1 LLGMGEWADFKG
13 EHQTALN
20 YFAAAYLSGRGGE
33 PARKRVEA
41 AYRKVHPT
49 KPNELEEW
57 LDAKY
62 RQDYPTLIKAERYTP
77 TPARTNRV
85 VLAEVFSGSSCGP
98 CVAADLAF
106 EAALERYDTR
116 ELAVLMY
123 HIHIP
128 DVDPLATPASEARKE
143 FYGVNIAP
151 SAYFNGVAQSGIGG
165 GRSRVEESFA
175 KIKPVIEKSLESY
188 SEAALRI
195 SAMQQGSV
203 LKVKVTVDN
212 VRSSSSHL
220 RLHLALVEDEVRYT
234 SVNGLRFHP
243 MVVRAMAGERAA
255 GFALK
260 ADKPSTFEQTFE
272 LQNIEAAIKAYLDDY
287 ELNGRTLPTK
297 FDVKKHEIDRNRLS
311 LVTFIQDNQTKKIL
325 QAIYLKLP
333 SAVER
338 TR

>member
-1 LLGMGEWADFKG
+1 
-13 EHQTALN
+13 
-20 YFAAAYLSGRGGE
+20 
-33 PARKRVEA
+33 
-41 AYRKVHPT
+41 
-49 KPNELEEW
+49 
-57 LDAKY
+57 
-62 RQDYPTLIKAERYTP
+62 
-77 TPARTNRV
+77 
-85 VLAEVFSGSSCGP
+85 
-98 CVAADLAF
+98 
-106 EAALERYDTR
+106 
-116 ELAVLMY
+116 
-123 HIHIP
+123 
-128 DVDPLATPASEARKE
+128 
-143 FYGVNIAP
+143 
-151 SAYFNGVAQSGIGG
+151 
-165 GRSRVEESFA
+165 
-175 KIKPVIEKSLESY
+175 VIEKSLESY